1 MPRTL
6 FASISPEEGL
16 ANHFER
22 KGLNASIC
30 EFGGHWNEK
39 RRRRSSDNASF
50 VNSGALKKR

>member
-22 KGLNASIC
+22 KGLNTSIC

-39 RRRRSSDNASF
+39 RRRRSSDNASS